1 MRLNTLSPA
10 EGSKRRVNARV
21 VVSVLAS
28 VKPVVVVTKV
38 RSLVLAVAYV
48 AVSRVVRCLCTVVCR
63 NSASLLAKQR
73 LQPKFVCLTSAK
85 VEGGV
90 VDLNTLKA
98 ANIIGIQIEFAKV
111 IPLAKS
117 LLR

>member
-10 EGSKRRVNARV
+10 EGSKRRVNALV

-28 VKPVVVVTKV
+28 AKPVVVVTKV
-38 RSLVLAVAYV
+38 RTLVLAVAYV
-48 AVSRVVRCLCTVVCR
+48 AVSRVARCHCTVVCR
-63 NSASLLAKQR
+63 SSASPLAKQR
-73 LQPKFVCLTSAK
+73 SQRKSVCLTAK

-111 IPLAKS
+111 IPLVKF